1 MFFEC
6 SPGARYCLSTW
17 GALVNED
24 EIPALTEFILKE
36 TENKK

>member
-6 SPGARYCLSTW
+6 SLGARYCLSTW
-17 GALVNED
+17 GALVNESD

-36 TENKK
+36 TENK